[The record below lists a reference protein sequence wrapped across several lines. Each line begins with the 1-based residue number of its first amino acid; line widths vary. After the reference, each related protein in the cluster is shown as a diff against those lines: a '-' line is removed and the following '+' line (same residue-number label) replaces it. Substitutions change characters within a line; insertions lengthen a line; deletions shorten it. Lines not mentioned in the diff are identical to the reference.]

1 MKQMSLIEMDGFL
14 KGKCI
19 PNDLKVNETNAEYL
33 VRKFG
38 ELESKLETALRECRS
53 AGITIDNLE
62 GKCAELAA
70 ELSQAKSVVS
80 ECREYFIAG
89 IMNRIR
95 PTNEGYLH
103 MRCDTLGDET
113 PSHDAFLA
121 EVRAQGVDMFAL
133 MLAEEAIKTDN
144 ITTGWRAMA
153 SRSASEYAEA
163 LLEDAAQL
171 RKGGNQ

>member
-1 MKQMSLIEMDGFL
+1 MSIRTYAVN
-14 KGKCI
+14 C
-19 PNDLKVNETNAEYL
+19 NDAWLNTEGDDISGSYVKYKDHQNVVAD
-33 VRKFG
+33 
-38 ELESKLETALRECRS
+38 LEA
-53 AGITIDNLE
+53 
-62 GKCAELAA
+62 KCAALAA

-121 EVRAQGVDMFAL
+121 EVRAQGIDAAIEHLNNKFEGTGHIGVPVMAL
-133 MLAEEAIKTDN
+133 EWL
-144 ITTGWRAMA
+144 
-153 SRSASEYAEA
+153 
-163 LLEDAAQL
+163 AAQL
-171 RKGGNQ
+171 RQDANTAELIAAGIINKVGE

>member
-1 MKQMSLIEMDGFL
+1 MSNREEFEAWARKQKLGLTYGDCGYVFSSTEM
-14 KGKCI
+14 
-19 PNDLKVNETNAEYL
+19 AW
-33 VRKFG
+33 RAWQAQ
-38 ELESKLETALRECRS
+38 ESKCS
-53 AGITIDNLE
+53 A
-62 GKCAELAA
+62 LAA

-121 EVRAQGVDMFAL
+121 EVRAQGVEMVIAYHRERADAL
-133 MLAEEAIKTDN
+133 HHVDRNNAI
-144 ITTGWRAMA
+144 RHSMA
-153 SRSASEYAEA
+153 ALDAS
-163 LLEDAAQL
+163 DVAAQL
-171 RKGGNQ
+171 RQDANTAELLAAGIITKVGE